1 MKLNKEL
8 QEFIDKNNVLTPPQ
22 NPREIS
28 LEELKTW
35 FRQEKKLHCDIYF
48 GAHSEKWEINNYIIN
63 ITKTKKYK
71 LEIKSRLYDSY
82 EDALEIVLVEMGK
95 LV

>member
-8 QEFIDKNNVLTPPQ
+8 QEFIDKNNVITPPQ
-22 NPREIS
+22 NPKEIS

-48 GAHSEKWEINNYIIN
+48 GSHSEKWEINNYIIDTVK
-63 ITKTKKYK
+63 IKKYK
-71 LEIKSRLYDSY
+71 LEIKSKLYNSY
-82 EDALEIVLVEMGK
+82 EDALEIHT
-95 LV
+95 